1 MSLPSSV
8 DVAIIGAGAAGLGAA
23 NALKN
28 SGLSVLV
35 LEARDRVGG
44 RAHTIMASP
53 DVTFD
58 VGCGWLHS
66 ADQNSF
72 VKIAEQLGFEINRS
86 LPPWRER
93 AYGKAFPQDDRDE
106 FIRALDAFYDR
117 AEQAAKEAE
126 RSGRDGPA
134 NLCLEPGNRWNP
146 MIDAISTYI
155 NGCELDQVSLLD
167 MDAYE
172 DTDLNWR
179 VRRGYGA
186 LIAAYGAT
194 CPLALNC
201 EVTLIDH
208 SAKRVRIETSQ
219 GTLTADK
226 VIVTVPTNLIA
237 DEAIRFHPPLPAK
250 VDAARGLPLGL
261 ADKVTLA
268 LDEPEA
274 LPKEGNLRAATMR
287 TAMGTYHIRP
297 FGQPCIEGFFGGR
310 FAQSL
315 EDAGPGALAA
325 ESINEIVSILGN
337 DFRRKLKP
345 LAESRWAHD
354 PFARGSYSHALPGHA
369 GDRAVLAAP
378 VDGRLF
384 FAGEATSPEFFS
396 TAHGARDSGERAA
409 EEVIGFARE
418 QIAYVPG
425 SAARG
430 EHRILE
436 GVILGLEI
444 DVIGGRIGWLRLT
457 GQRDD
462 DDLVL
467 PVDIERLA
475 READGNHRTVWINPP
490 AIAVSRRPVAI
501 GVGAKG
507 KCRTSCMF
515 DPVRREYSRAV
526 NDAVAQKEDAE
537 AAEIPQRYPRAAA
550 SDLLPG
556 FGFQRIECVKLHA
569 EAGPDRLGH
578 VVGQGFSCGRRYQ
591 AAEDIGIAGI
601 VVELTAGPMF
611 GFQTP
616 HQRQNAS
623 RNLVT
628 KRFAVTINV

>member
-1 MSLPSSV
+1 M
-8 DVAIIGAGAAGLGAA
+8 
-23 NALKN
+23 
-28 SGLSVLV
+28 

-44 RAHTIMASP
+44 RAHTIMAAP

-66 ADQNSF
+66 ADENSF
-72 VKIAEQLGFEINRS
+72 VEIAEQLDFEINKT

-93 AYGKAFPQDDRDE
+93 AYGKAFPQDERDD

-126 RSGRDGPA
+126 RTGRDGPA

-186 LIAAYGAT
+186 LIAAYGAS

-201 EVTLIDH
+201 VVTLIDH

-261 ADKVTLA
+261 ADKVMLA

-274 LPKEGNLRAATMR
+274 LPKDGNLRGATMR
-287 TAMGTYHIRP
+287 TAMGTYHLRP

-315 EDAGPGALAA
+315 EDAGDGALAA
-325 ESINEIVSILGN
+325 ESIDEIVSILGN

-369 GDRAVLAAP
+369 GRSRGAGRAGRRTTVLRGRSDLAGVFLDRAW
-378 VDGRLF
+378 G
-384 FAGEATSPEFFS
+384 AGQR
-396 TAHGARDSGERAA
+396 GASGGGSNRC
-409 EEVIGFARE
+409 ARK

-425 SAARG
+425 SAARD

-475 READGNHRTVWINPP
+475 GEADCNHRTVWINPP

-515 DPVRREYSRAV
+515 DPVRRSTAVPSTTPLCRRKTPKRPKSRSA
-526 NDAVAQKEDAE
+526 
-537 AAEIPQRYPRAAA
+537 IPARLPPISCPA
-550 SDLLPG
+550 SDSS
-556 FGFQRIECVKLHA
+556 V
-569 EAGPDRLGH
+569 
-578 VVGQGFSCGRRYQ
+578 
-591 AAEDIGIAGI
+591 
-601 VVELTAGPMF
+601 
-611 GFQTP
+611 
-616 HQRQNAS
+616 
-623 RNLVT
+623 
-628 KRFAVTINV
+628 

>member
-1 MSLPSSV
+1 MSSLPSSV

-23 NALKN
+23 RALQN
-28 SGLSVLV
+28 SGLSVIV

-66 ADQNSF
+66 ADENSF
-72 VKIAEQLGFEINRS
+72 VKIAEQLNFEINKS

-93 AYGKAFPQDDRDE
+93 AYGKAFPQDDRDD

-117 AEQAAKEAE
+117 AEEAAKAAE
-126 RSGRDGPA
+126 QNGRDSPA
-134 NLCLEPGNRWNP
+134 SLCLEPGNRWNP

-172 DTDLNWR
+172 DTDINWR

-201 EVTLIDH
+201 VVTLIDH
-208 SAKRVRIETSQ
+208 SGKRVRIETSQ
-219 GTLTADK
+219 GTLAADR

-268 LDEPEA
+268 LDEPDA
-274 LPKEGNLRAATMR
+274 LPVEGNLRGATMR
-287 TAMGTYHIRP
+287 TEMGTYHMRP

-315 EDAGPGALAA
+315 EDAGEGAIAA
-325 ESINEIVSILGN
+325 ASIDEIVSFLGN

-345 LAESRWAHD
+345 LAESRWARD

-384 FAGEATSPEFFS
+384 FAGEATSPGFFS

-409 EEVIGFARE
+409 GEVL
-418 QIAYVPG
+418 
-425 SAARG
+425 AA
-430 EHRILE
+430 
-436 GVILGLEI
+436 
-444 DVIGGRIGWLRLT
+444 
-457 GQRDD
+457 
-462 DDLVL
+462 
-467 PVDIERLA
+467 
-475 READGNHRTVWINPP
+475 
-490 AIAVSRRPVAI
+490 
-501 GVGAKG
+501 
-507 KCRTSCMF
+507 
-515 DPVRREYSRAV
+515 
-526 NDAVAQKEDAE
+526 
-537 AAEIPQRYPRAAA
+537 
-550 SDLLPG
+550 
-556 FGFQRIECVKLHA
+556 
-569 EAGPDRLGH
+569 
-578 VVGQGFSCGRRYQ
+578 
-591 AAEDIGIAGI
+591 
-601 VVELTAGPMF
+601 
-611 GFQTP
+611 
-616 HQRQNAS
+616 
-623 RNLVT
+623 T
-628 KRFAVTINV
+628 KT

>member
-28 SGLSVLV
+28 SDLSVIV

-53 DVTFD
+53 EVTFD

-66 ADQNSF
+66 ANRNSF
-72 VKIAEQLGFEINRS
+72 VKIAGQLNFEINRN

-93 AYGKAFPQDDRDE
+93 AYGKAFPQQDRDE

-117 AEQAAKEAE
+117 AEKAAAEADQD
-126 RSGRDGPA
+126 GRDAPA
-134 NLCLEPGNRWNP
+134 SLCLEPGNRWNP

-172 DTDLNWR
+172 DTDINWR

-186 LIAAYGAT
+186 LVAAYGAA
-194 CPLALNC
+194 CPLALDC
-201 EVTLIDH
+201 VVTLIDH
-208 SAKRVRIETSQ
+208 SGKRVRIETSK
-219 GTLTADK
+219 GTLTAAQ

-237 DEAIRFHPPLPAK
+237 NEAIRFHPPLPAK

-274 LPKEGNLRAATMR
+274 LPVEGNLRAATMR
-287 TAMGTYHIRP
+287 TAMGTYHLRP

-315 EDAGPGALAA
+315 EDAGKGALAA
-325 ESINEIVSILGN
+325 ESINEIVSILGS

-354 PFARGSYSHALPGHA
+354 PFAQGSYSHALPGHA
-369 GDRAVLAAP
+369 DKREVLAAP

-409 EEVIGFARE
+409 GEVVA
-418 QIAYVPG
+418 
-425 SAARG
+425 SAK
-430 EHRILE
+430 
-436 GVILGLEI
+436 
-444 DVIGGRIGWLRLT
+444 D
-457 GQRDD
+457 
-462 DDLVL
+462 
-467 PVDIERLA
+467 
-475 READGNHRTVWINPP
+475 
-490 AIAVSRRPVAI
+490 
-501 GVGAKG
+501 
-507 KCRTSCMF
+507 
-515 DPVRREYSRAV
+515 
-526 NDAVAQKEDAE
+526 
-537 AAEIPQRYPRAAA
+537 
-550 SDLLPG
+550 
-556 FGFQRIECVKLHA
+556 
-569 EAGPDRLGH
+569 
-578 VVGQGFSCGRRYQ
+578 
-591 AAEDIGIAGI
+591 
-601 VVELTAGPMF
+601 
-611 GFQTP
+611 
-616 HQRQNAS
+616 
-623 RNLVT
+623 
-628 KRFAVTINV
+628 